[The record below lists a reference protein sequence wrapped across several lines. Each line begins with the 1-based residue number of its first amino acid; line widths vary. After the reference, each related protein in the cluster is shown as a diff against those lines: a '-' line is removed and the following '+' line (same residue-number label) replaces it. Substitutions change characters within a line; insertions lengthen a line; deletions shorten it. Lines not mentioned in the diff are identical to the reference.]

1 MKLAADRQAECER
14 MLREAAEKQAA
25 EAEAAASALAA
36 ALVAPPGDGGEVG
49 GAEGAAPVAPPPPAA
64 AAPAKR
70 KPKHAAAPKSRTE
83 LPSSG
88 YHGVVRKSPN
98 CFQCKTLVNGK
109 VLFIGSFNTA
119 ESAARAYDVCMRDLA
134 SRGGVSREPSYNFP
148 SDAVAEKAA
157 ELAEKE
163 AEGRL
168 EGGSKRC
175 GQCNKLMGVRLK
187 VCRNCRQGSGTRSTF
202 KGVRAKSGTAAASA
216 AAAAGLAMVGDDEGA
231 LLAAG
236 DGEAAPA
243 AAVAPA
249 KYQAF
254 VWHDRTNEY
263 IGTYH
268 TEEEAA
274 LAYDI
279 RYREVFGDAADP
291 AKLNWP
297 TIADGQAAVDAA
309 LRVRCAA
316 ARAAARV
323 LLRRLLPC
331 SPRPEPRIAS
341 RVFSCRERR
350 RRGRRLCRSGAS
362 AGPARRGPRGRATRQ
377 SPKSGA
383 PSRRAARPAAART
396 RPRSPRWRCTRA
408 PTPPP
413 WLRPPR
419 RWCLCATCR
428 QRRCRRRRPRWKPR
442 RPPCS
447 RPTSLPCWA
456 SNKTCNA
463 APR

>member
-1 MKLAADRQAECER
+1 
-14 MLREAAEKQAA
+14 MLREAEEKKAA
-25 EAEAAASALAA
+25 EAQAA
-36 ALVAPPGDGGEVG
+36 ALVAAPGGGEGGEAAGPPALPPG
-49 GAEGAAPVAPPPPAA
+49 
-64 AAPAKR
+64 KR
-70 KPKHAAAPKSRTE
+70 KPKNAAAPKSRTE

-98 CFQCKTLVNGK
+98 CFQCKTLVNSK

-134 SRGGVSREPSYNFP
+134 SKGVVSREPSYNFA

-157 ELAEKE
+157 QLAEDL
-163 AEGRL
+163 AQTRL

-175 GQCNKLMGVRLK
+175 GQCDKLMGVRLK
-187 VCRNCRQGSGTRSTF
+187 VCRSCRQGSGTRSTF
-202 KGVRAKSGTAAASA
+202 KGVRAKSGTAAASG
-216 AAAAGLAMVGDDEGA
+216 AGLLGGGVGEDGS
-231 LLAAG
+231 LLVA

-243 AAVAPA
+243 PAVAPA

-274 LAYDI
+274 LAYDV

-297 TIADGQAAVDAA
+297 SIADGQAAVDAA
-309 LRVRCAA
+309 LRVR
-316 ARAAARV
+316 RACERLHAPQR
-323 LLRRLLPC
+323 LRPC
-331 SPRPEPRIAS
+331 LRPHLRIAS
-341 RVFSCRERR
+341 RRVARREQR
-350 RRGRRLCRSGAS
+350 RRGRRLSRRGAS
-362 AGPARRGPRGRATRQ
+362 AGRARRAPRGRGLRL

-383 PSRRAARPAAART
+383 PSRRAEAPAAAQT
-396 RPRSPRWRCTRA
+396 RPRCPRRRCTRA
-408 PTPPP
+408 PMPPP

-419 RWCLCATCR
+419 RSCRCATCR
-428 QRRCRRRRPRWKPR
+428 RRRCRRRRQRWKPR
-442 RPPCS
+442 RRRCS
-447 RPTSLPCWA
+447 RATSLPCWA
-456 SNKTCNA
+456 STEHCNA
-463 APR
+463 ATR

>member
-1 MKLAADRQAECER
+1 
-14 MLREAAEKQAA
+14 MLREAEEKKAA
-25 EAEAAASALAA
+25 EAQAA
-36 ALVAPPGDGGEVG
+36 ALVAAPGGGEGGEAAGPPALPPG
-49 GAEGAAPVAPPPPAA
+49 
-64 AAPAKR
+64 KR
-70 KPKHAAAPKSRTE
+70 KPKNAAAPKSRTE

-98 CFQCKTLVNGK
+98 CFQCKTLVNSK

-134 SRGGVSREPSYNFP
+134 SKGVVSREPSYNFA

-157 ELAEKE
+157 QLAEDL
-163 AEGRL
+163 AQTRL

-175 GQCNKLMGVRLK
+175 GQCDKLMGVRLK
-187 VCRNCRQGSGTRSTF
+187 VCRSCRQGSGTRSTF

-216 AAAAGLAMVGDDEGA
+216 PGAG

-236 DGEAAPA
+236 MSEDGVLLGADGEAAPA

-274 LAYDI
+274 LAYDV

-297 TIADGQAAVDAA
+297 SIADGQAAVDAA
-309 LRVRCAA
+309 LRVRCACA
-316 ARAAARV
+316 CECERLHAP
-323 LLRRLLPC
+323 RRLH
-331 SPRPEPRIAS
+331 
-341 RVFSCRERR
+341 
-350 RRGRRLCRSGAS
+350 
-362 AGPARRGPRGRATRQ
+362 
-377 SPKSGA
+377 
-383 PSRRAARPAAART
+383 
-396 RPRSPRWRCTRA
+396 
-408 PTPPP
+408 
-413 WLRPPR
+413 
-419 RWCLCATCR
+419 
-428 QRRCRRRRPRWKPR
+428 
-442 RPPCS
+442 PCS
-447 RPTSLPCWA
+447 RPDHRIALRISRA
-456 SNKTCNA
+456 ENGGA
-463 APR
+463 AAGDCAEAAQVPAGRGGRRGGGGCA

>member
-36 ALVAPPGDGGEVG
+36 ALVAPPGDGGEGG
-49 GAEGAAPVAPPPPAA
+49 GADGAAPVAPPPAAA

-231 LLAAG
+231 LLAA

-316 ARAAARV
+316 ARAAARML
-323 LLRRLLPC
+323 LLRLRPC
-331 SPRPEPRIAS
+331 TPSPEHRIAS
-341 RVFSCRERR
+341 RVFF
-350 RRGRRLCRSGAS
+350 A
-362 AGPARRGPRGRATRQ
+362 Q
-377 SPKSGA
+377 
-383 PSRRAARPAAART
+383 RT
-396 RPRSPRWRCTRA
+396 
-408 PTPPP
+408 
-413 WLRPPR
+413 
-419 RWCLCATCR
+419 
-428 QRRCRRRRPRWKPR
+428 
-442 RPPCS
+442 
-447 RPTSLPCWA
+447 
-456 SNKTCNA
+456 A
-463 APR
+463 APRPAIVQKRRKCRPGEEGAEGDGNAPKPKKRRPKSAGGAAGGGADSPAQPEVAMYEGADAATVAAATAALVPLCDVPAAPLPPPPPKVEAAAPALQPANIFAMLGIE